1 MSRITAS
8 KLLRK
13 PQFRRLTGVPHDV
26 FRRMVSKLASSWY
39 RQESGKRRS
48 GRPHGV
54 GGLEEH
60 LLLLL
65 LAYRCHLTQDLLAVM
80 FGVDKSTI
88 CRSLKRIEKPARR
101 ILGVKKSIKVTADEA
116 QALLIDAT
124 EQAIERPKRGQKR
137 YYSGKKKRHTIKNEV
152 IATEKGR
159 IVSVSKSAPG
169 TVHDISIRRRGPPLP
184 KGARGYADSGYQGY
198 QNDHTD
204 LDIPYKASKKNPLTD
219 EEKEYNRGLSSIRV
233 RAEHAIRRIKTFR
246 IFSDRYRYPRATHSR
261 KFAIAAGIANL
272 AAGF

>member
-1 MSRITAS
+1 MSKVTAS

-13 PQFRRLTGVPHDV
+13 PQFRRLTGVSADQFHQ
-26 FRRMVSKLASSWY
+26 MAIKLRPSWEKQAA
-39 RQESGKRRS
+39 RKRRS

-65 LAYRCHLTQDLLAVM
+65 LAYRCHLTQDLLAWL

-101 ILGVKKSIKVTADEA
+101 ILGVKKSIKVTAIEA

-124 EQAIERPKRGQKR
+124 EQAVERPKRGQKR
-137 YYSGKKKRHTIKNEV
+137 YYSGKKKRHTIKNEI

-169 TVHDISIRRRGPPLP
+169 TVHDITIRRRGPPLP
-184 KGARGYADSGYQGY
+184 KGSRVYADSGYQGY
-198 QNDHTD
+198 QDDHLD
-204 LDIPYKASKKNPLTD
+204 LDIPYKSSKKHPLTED
-219 EEKEYNRGLSSIRV
+219 EKEYNRALSAFRV

-246 IFSDRYRYPRATHSR
+246 IFADRYRYPRASHSD
-261 KFAIAAGIANL
+261 KFALAAGIANI